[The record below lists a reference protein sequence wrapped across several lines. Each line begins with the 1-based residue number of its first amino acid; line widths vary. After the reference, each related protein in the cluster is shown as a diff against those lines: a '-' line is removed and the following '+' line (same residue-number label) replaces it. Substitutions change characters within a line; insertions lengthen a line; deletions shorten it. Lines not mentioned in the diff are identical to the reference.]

1 MVADHSAFKLNAT
14 YFAELDIA
22 WKKVC
27 NHPVLQGL
35 PKMKTPPVGLA
46 GLDIDKF
53 KSNIDSHGTH
63 TCGGNV
69 FWADIFFTAT
79 PGVPINRRGVQRLTI
94 MFDL

>member
-1 MVADHSAFKLNAT
+1 MVADHSTFKLNAT

-27 NHPVLQGL
+27 NHPVFQGL

-46 GLDIDKF
+46 GLDIDKL
-53 KSNIDSHGTH
+53 KSNIDNHGTY